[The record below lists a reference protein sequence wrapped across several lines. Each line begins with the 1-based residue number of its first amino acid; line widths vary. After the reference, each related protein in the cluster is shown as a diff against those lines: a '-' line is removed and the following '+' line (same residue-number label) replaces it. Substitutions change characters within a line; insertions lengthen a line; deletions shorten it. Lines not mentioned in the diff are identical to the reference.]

1 MVLRKAQKEIKW
13 QANKRRKE
21 VEEWKRGDKIML
33 STKNL
38 MFKKR
43 LARKLVDWY
52 VSLYI
57 IDKIVFTNAIKL
69 WLLTSIR
76 VYLVVNVILVV

>member
-33 STKNL
+33 SIKNL

-52 VSLYI
+52 ISLYI

-69 WLLTSIR
+69 WLLTSMR
-76 VYLVVNVILVV
+76 VYLVVNVSLVV

>member
-13 QANKRRKE
+13 QANKRRME

-33 STKNL
+33 SIKNL

-43 LARKLVDWY
+43 LARKLVD
-52 VSLYI
+52 
-57 IDKIVFTNAIKL
+57 
-69 WLLTSIR
+69 
-76 VYLVVNVILVV
+76 